1 MALYRQCHVAEKFVK
16 LKAASYRVWLK
27 ISCIV
32 VNVMPTIN
40 LKKGRKKKKTSS
52 AVVFIK
58 VNFVDGLKG
67 DMQKSHKQ
75 EGQKGQHKHR
85 LWTQRLRS
93 GNLTL
98 QTTMISYLLTQLS
111 LIKRS
116 RKFHFTLVKELRQV
130 LNMQESSS
138 LSQCR
143 KYNLC
148 IVPPNHHS
156 ALGFLAANFVL
167 EAIAIGFTQWTQE
180 R

>member
-1 MALYRQCHVAEKFVK
+1 
-16 LKAASYRVWLK
+16 
-27 ISCIV
+27 
-32 VNVMPTIN
+32 MPTIN
-40 LKKGRKKKKTSS
+40 LKKRKKKKTSS

-116 RKFHFTLVKELRQV
+116 RKFHFTVVKELRQV

-138 LSQCR
+138 LCQCR

-167 EAIAIGFTQWTQE
+167 KAIAIVFTQWTQE
-180 R
+180 RWQDVSAMLTLPWLLYVQTS